1 MVFLLVSHRL
11 LQSFWS
17 GNHARGVEDMVLR
30 HKLLPTEE
38 IGLKAGLVARIVK
51 ESLSL
56 LLQTGRRFTKN

>member
-1 MVFLLVSHRL
+1 
-11 LQSFWS
+11 
-17 GNHARGVEDMVLR
+17 MVLR